1 MKDIKAENQNILK
14 EKDGNN
20 TMKQKLIRLTESD
33 LHTVIK
39 EVIQNFID
47 AEPYQ
52 DSDNDGEFDNAMR
65 MYTKMPNGYDRYID
79 ADDWKTADK
88 IALLNKN
95 YESEAFPYVKERE
108 KDASWKALSAKRNRP
123 IYLPNDFSN
132 DYRNGAKNFVRGR
145 YA

>member
-65 MYTKMPNGYDRYID
+65 MYTKMPNGYDRDID

-108 KDASWKALSAKRNRP
+108 KDASWTALSAKRNRP

-132 DYRNGAKNFVRGR
+132 DSRNGAKNFVRGR

>member
-1 MKDIKAENQNILK
+1 
-14 EKDGNN
+14 
-20 TMKQKLIRLTESD
+20 MKQKLIRLTESD

-39 EVIQNFID
+39 EVIQNLID

-52 DSDNDGEFDNAMR
+52 GFDDDGEFDNAMR
-65 MYTKMPNGYDRYID
+65 MYTKMPNGYDRDID

-123 IYLPNDFSN
+123 IYLTNDFSH
-132 DYRNGAKNFVRGR
+132 DYRYGAKNFVRGR

>member
-39 EVIQNFID
+39 EVIQNLID

-52 DSDNDGEFDNAMR
+52 GFDDDGEFDNAMR
-65 MYTKMPNGYDRYID
+65 MYTKMPNGYDRDID

-132 DYRNGAKNFVRGR
+132 DYRNGTKNFVRGR

>member
-39 EVIQNFID
+39 EVIQNLID

-52 DSDNDGEFDNAMR
+52 GFDNDGEFDNAMR
-65 MYTKMPNGYDRYID
+65 MYTKMPNGYDRDID
-79 ADDWKTADK
+79 ADDWKTC
-88 IALLNKN
+88 
-95 YESEAFPYVKERE
+95 
-108 KDASWKALSAKRNRP
+108 
-123 IYLPNDFSN
+123 
-132 DYRNGAKNFVRGR
+132 
-145 YA
+145 

>member
-1 MKDIKAENQNILK
+1 MKNIKAENQNILK

-39 EVIQNFID
+39 EVIQNLID

-52 DSDNDGEFDNAMR
+52 GFDDDGEFDNAMR
-65 MYTKMPNGYDRYID
+65 MYTKMPNGYDRDID

-88 IALLNKN
+88 IALRNKN

>member
-39 EVIQNFID
+39 EVIQNLID
-47 AEPYQ
+47 AEPNQ
-52 DSDNDGEFDNAMR
+52 GFDDDGEFDNAMR
-65 MYTKMPNGYDRYID
+65 MYTKMPNGYDRDID

>member
-33 LHTVIK
+33 LHMVIK
-39 EVIQNFID
+39 EVIQNLID

-52 DSDNDGEFDNAMR
+52 GFDDDGEFDNAMR
-65 MYTKMPNGYDRYID
+65 MYTKMPNGYDRDID

-123 IYLPNDFSN
+123 IYLPNDFSH
-132 DYRNGAKNFVRGR
+132 DYRYGAKNFVRGR
-145 YA
+145 YD

>member
-65 MYTKMPNGYDRYID
+65 MYTKMPNGYDRDID

-123 IYLPNDFSN
+123 IYLPYDFSN

>member
-1 MKDIKAENQNILK
+1 M
-14 EKDGNN
+14 NN

-39 EVIQNFID
+39 EVIQNLID

-52 DSDNDGEFDNAMR
+52 DFDDDGEFDNAMR
-65 MYTKMPNGYDRYID
+65 IYTKMPNGYDRDID

-108 KDASWKALSAKRNRP
+108 KDASWKALSAKRNRLIP
-123 IYLPNDFSN
+123 YMPNDFSH

-145 YA
+145 HA

>member
-1 MKDIKAENQNILK
+1 MKNIKAENQNILK

-39 EVIQNFID
+39 EVIQNLID

-52 DSDNDGEFDNAMR
+52 DFDDDGEFDNAMR
-65 MYTKMPNGYDRYID
+65 MYTKMPNGYDRDID

-108 KDASWKALSAKRNRP
+108 QDASWKALSAKRNRP

-145 YA
+145 HA